1 MTMVIQAVLLQTP
14 QPDDE
19 MSTTVQW
26 NDNDVHTFEIQ
37 IDNDDNDVHMFVI

>member
-1 MTMVIQAVLLQTP
+1 MIIQAVLLETP

-19 MSTTVQW
+19 MSTRVQC
-26 NDNDVHTFEIQ
+26 NDNNVHTFEIQ